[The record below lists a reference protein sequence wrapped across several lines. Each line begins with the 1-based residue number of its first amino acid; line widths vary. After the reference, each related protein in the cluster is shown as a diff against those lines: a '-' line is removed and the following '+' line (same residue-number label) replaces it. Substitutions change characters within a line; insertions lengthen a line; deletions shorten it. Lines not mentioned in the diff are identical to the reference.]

1 MSEPKPQLPSP
12 HMIQIAILVVGL
24 AAGWVTMDTRSQS
37 SAEKLQDHETRM
49 RTLERDV
56 LSGLARI
63 EQRLDQIERT
73 AP

>member
-1 MSEPKPQLPSP
+1 MSEPKTGLPSSSL
-12 HMIQIAILVVGL
+12 IQAGTIIVGL
-24 AAGWVTMDTRSQS
+24 AVGWAALDARSQ
-37 SAEKLQDHETRM
+37 AANETIKDHETRM

-73 AP
+73 SP